1 MDVMQ
6 EEAGFGSTGFD
17 GPQITGLFN
26 FQSFFFLTVGI
37 LILYDLF
44 QERCTKCWRF
54 GAKGTSTGEFEGGR
68 RYSEA

>member
-44 QERCTKCWRF
+44 QERCTNVC
-54 GAKGTSTGEFEGGR
+54 GLVLSGQVPVNSKG
-68 RYSEA
+68 